1 MYILVKLCLYLWL
14 NYDTVIVK
22 KTSAGRSNFMLEVAL
37 KLKKKK
43 KKKNPEFTLTGI
55 RFHK

>member
-22 KTSAGRSNFMLEVAL
+22 KPSAGRPNFMLEVAL
-37 KLKKKK
+37 KKKKK
-43 KKKNPEFTLTGI
+43 KKKKKLLEVAL
-55 RFHK
+55 